1 MRDQTQE
8 TFTLNSDES
17 SSKHN
22 ENGTF
27 ERSFHDARPPY
38 RSEAARR
45 SSLLFVEN
53 IRRMESRPVS
63 PENYSLQRYF
73 NSLVNV
79 SPTRTDVQG
88 LVGVPPQSPAV
99 MSDDCVQTSRAQ
111 ADEPEQC
118 LLTVD
123 CSVAK
128 DPDNS
133 AALRSP
139 LRRFSKR
146 IATRVS
152 CSGEMS
158 NSPATVDKDDNIGK
172 RLGGSSARKRRK
184 LSNGAR
190 SSGDEAKCSDVSE
203 HNQGTR
209 TLSAP
214 QDYCQAPAVQED
226 ELLGDHTPRFTL
238 RSKRP
243 SAHILQE
250 ARTSKPEKTTGMC
263 QQVKQNIQ
271 IAADSKQK
279 SEQMARRSRSEHKRK
294 RLPSQSSSSSI
305 CSLNEKGPKP
315 TPLISRD
322 LWTSTGPRKSP
333 KPRSHAKNKALS
345 KSARAHENYK
355 RFMKEVFPQLVKEKS
370 PWAWSGISATPDS
383 AKSSQSSRSPRK
395 SPLAETAEAKVS
407 RPTAHREGAPVGK
420 RSFWYVPKALKS
432 QDSAT
437 DKNTGRASTSV
448 FNGARVFKYRTGLR
462 QKRAEL
468 EKRLEKSQHDAV
480 LPEVG
485 EERPVRRETPK
496 NGASEEPCETQ
507 RNEFR
512 TSKASL
518 VRDSPFE
525 TVQPKRSFWQNSWRR
540 SNKPAWRAR
549 SPVAEF
555 AKEKTPPKVPANR
568 TELLNKNAEE
578 EEDEDAWIW
587 SLWRQREVELAKAAE
602 IRSTKALS
610 TTRPS
615 HKVSKL
621 PALESPCKE
630 PPKPPKGVQHKV
642 NDAVVQTSGLQ
653 REAKD
658 AAVQTSFVC
667 MIGRNIKLDRT
678 ARKRLRGAFHTTEEE
693 LQFMDMPLEQAGGV
707 SGITF
712 GDYFSTR
719 KATMGVMRL
728 GPNSE
733 KPLSANNDN
742 DMFLYALD
750 NGVNITTLGG
760 TWMILRKGSTFYICR
775 GLPFT
780 LRNLGLTT
788 CKVLY
793 VLTEPCEADSVE

>member
-1 MRDQTQE
+1 
-8 TFTLNSDES
+8 
-17 SSKHN
+17 
-22 ENGTF
+22 
-27 ERSFHDARPPY
+27 
-38 RSEAARR
+38 
-45 SSLLFVEN
+45 
-53 IRRMESRPVS
+53 MESRPVS

-73 NSLVNV
+73 NSIVSV

-118 LLTVD
+118 VPTVD

-133 AALRSP
+133 AALSP

-146 IATRVS
+146 IAIRVS
-152 CSGEMS
+152 CSGETS

-209 TLSAP
+209 TLGAP
-214 QDYCQAPAVQED
+214 QDHCQAPAVQED
-226 ELLGDHTPRFTL
+226 ELLGDHTPLFTL

-250 ARTSKPEKTTGMC
+250 AKTSKPENETTGMC

-271 IAADSKQK
+271 TAADSKQK
-279 SEQMARRSRSEHKRK
+279 SEQMARGSRSEHKRK
-294 RLPSQSSSSSI
+294 RPQSQSSSSSI
-305 CSLNEKGPKP
+305 CSPNGKGPKP

-322 LWTSTGPRKSP
+322 LWTSTGPRTSP
-333 KPRSHAKNKALS
+333 KSRSHAKNRALS

-370 PWAWSGISATPDS
+370 PWAWSGISATSDS
-383 AKSSQSSRSPRK
+383 AKSAQSSRSPRK
-395 SPLAETAEAKVS
+395 SPLAETAEPKVS

-448 FNGARVFKYRTGLR
+448 FNGARVFRYRTGLL

-518 VRDSPFE
+518 VRDSPIE
-525 TVQPKRSFWQNSWRR
+525 TVQPKRSFWQNSGRR
-540 SNKPAWRAR
+540 LNKPAWRAR

-555 AKEKTPPKVPANR
+555 AKEKTPPKVPATR
-568 TELLNKNAEE
+568 RELLNKTGGEEE

-602 IRSTKALS
+602 MRSTKALS

-615 HKVSKL
+615 RKVSKL
-621 PALESPCKE
+621 SALDSPCKE

-653 REAKD
+653 NEAKTSGLQREAKD

-667 MIGRNIKLDRT
+667 MIGRNITLDRT

-712 GDYFSTR
+712 GNYFSTR
-719 KATMGVMRL
+719 TATMGVMRL

-750 NGVNITTLGG
+750 NGMNITTLGG
-760 TWMILRKGSTFYICR
+760 TWMILRKGSTFYVCR